1 MASRK
6 ELQACLLFELPPV
19 VAERVID
26 LYYASGSFDQANT
39 WSSMI
44 TNYASDFTPDQQRRI
59 LVLMGKNGEL
69 TGSYTAD
76 AVIKRLRQTK
86 KIPEAEFERVLEDN
100 GLDRFMLKTEDVPAF

>member
-1 MASRK
+1 
-6 ELQACLLFELPPV
+6 
-19 VAERVID
+19 
-26 LYYASGSFDQANT
+26 
-39 WSSMI
+39 MI